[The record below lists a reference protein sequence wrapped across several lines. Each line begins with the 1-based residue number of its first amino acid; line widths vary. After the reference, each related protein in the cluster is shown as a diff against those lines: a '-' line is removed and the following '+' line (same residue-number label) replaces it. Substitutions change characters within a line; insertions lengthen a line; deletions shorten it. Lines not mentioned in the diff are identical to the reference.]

1 MNNPSEQLS
10 SQEHRRCL
18 IALVTALS
26 FLSISSG
33 LSWPVL
39 AESLRLLGHDEK
51 AIGLGAAAQFAGI
64 MVAALLVPK
73 VVPRFGF
80 FKCSMFGLVLAV
92 GALLVL
98 PAIRNYE
105 LWLLLRFLFGAG
117 QSLTFTIG
125 DNWVNHVV
133 EDRVR
138 GRWMGIY
145 RTAGLVGWTVGP
157 VLGSLL
163 NPDSMTPFV
172 VGAGTMLG
180 AAALLLPGRRL
191 DVRPGHGGRS
201 VASIHM
207 FMAVLIAPMVLL
219 SAAMIGILE
228 GGWHSFG
235 HLYTMDVIGDEFRAV
250 GYAMIWVGAASG
262 IFSQYPAGWL
272 ADKFDRGWLMVIFV
286 TAMALMIGL
295 VPLTIGGAAH
305 AWWTPAGLAF
315 WAVICLWGGTMAAAD
330 TVAITL
336 LGERFKGVGLV
347 TANAAFSVLFGI
359 GGMIGPS
366 LVGTTM
372 DHFGPG
378 GFPGSL
384 LLVAVA
390 FGLFCVYRQFTRAQQ
405 PQ

>member
-1 MNNPSEQLS
+1 MNSSTEQLS

-18 IALVTALS
+18 IALVAGLS

-33 LSWPVL
+33 LSWPL
-39 AESLRLLGHDEK
+39 LSESLRLLGHDEK

-64 MVAALLVPK
+64 MFAALLVPK
-73 VVPRFGF
+73 VLPRFGF
-80 FKCSMFGLVLAV
+80 FKCSIFGLVVAVVSLLA
-92 GALLVL
+92 LPTIHNYETWLVL
-98 PAIRNYE
+98 
-105 LWLLLRFLFGAG
+105 RFIFGVG

-125 DNWVNHVV
+125 DNWVNQVV

-157 VLGSLL
+157 VLGSWL
-163 NPDSMTPFV
+163 NPESMTPFI
-172 VGAGTMLG
+172 VGGGTML
-180 AAALLLPGRRL
+180 AAGVLLIPSRRL
-191 DVRPGHGGRS
+191 DVRLTPATGHS

-207 FMAVLIAPMVLL
+207 LMAVLTAPMVLL
-219 SAAMIGILE
+219 SAALVGVIE

-235 HLYTMDVIGDEFRAV
+235 HLYTMDVVGSEYRSV

-262 IFSQYPAGWL
+262 IFSQYPAGLL
-272 ADKFDRGWLMVIFV
+272 ADKFNRGWLMIIFIAV
-286 TAMALMIGL
+286 MVLVIGL
-295 VPLTIGGAAH
+295 LPLTIAGAAYP
-305 AWWTPAGLAF
+305 WWTPAGLAF
-315 WAVICLWGGTMAAAD
+315 WAVICLWGGSLAAAD

-347 TANAAFSVLFGI
+347 TANAAFSVLFGV

-366 LVGTTM
+366 LVGATM
-372 DHFGPG
+372 DRVGPG

-384 LLVAVA
+384 VLVAFA
-390 FGLFCVYRQFTRAQQ
+390 FWLFALYRQSTRSRRQ
-405 PQ
+405 